1 MDREKFVQD
10 IKKSTTPNDWIIAR
24 TKNEKTYS
32 KIADMI
38 CGYGKIFKQEAEK
51 HNLKVLNMDDD
62 FSKQINAGVKYFFS

>member
-1 MDREKFVQD
+1 
-10 IKKSTTPNDWIIAR
+10 
-24 TKNEKTYS
+24 
-32 KIADMI
+32 MI